1 MIKRAFVGFF
11 VIYLGA
17 CFYTLMINNMLGSVL
32 GRMVVCFLSAVVV
45 MSAVFLVANR
55 NKRYDY
61 IDAGWGL
68 SFIAIAWTGFFLQK
82 GTISQF
88 DPQLLVCALVSI
100 WGLRLFWH
108 ISRRLQRSS
117 IQDRRYTELMS
128 YWPDQK
134 AWRVY
139 LRLYLTQAALALIVS
154 IAVIHITLARDADWT
169 IWTTLGLIIWLKGF
183 AFESIGDWQLK
194 QFLSKPHD
202 RGKLMTSGLWSIT
215 RHPNYFGEI
224 TMWWGIS
231 VMALGTTH
239 GWVGIGGAAFI
250 TYLIVFISGL
260 PLAENSSSKRP
271 GWKDYKAK
279 TAPLIP
285 FVK

>member
-17 CFYTLMINNMLGSVL
+17 CLITLVINDMFESVL
-32 GRMVVCFLSAVVV
+32 GRMAICFLSAVVV

-55 NKRYDY
+55 SKRYDY

-68 SFIAIAWTGFFLQK
+68 SIIAITWTGFFLQNGNIK
-82 GTISQF
+82 QF
-88 DPQLLVCALVSI
+88 DPQLLVCLLVSV
-100 WGLRLFWH
+100 WGFRLFGH
-108 ISRRLQRSS
+108 ISRRLQRSNV
-117 IQDRRYTELMS
+117 QDRRYTELMS
-128 YWPDQK
+128 DWPDQK

-139 LRLYLTQAALALIVS
+139 LRLYLTQAVLALIVS

-169 IWTTLGLIIWLKGF
+169 IWTTLGLTIWLKGF

-194 QFLSKPHD
+194 QFLSKPSNHG
-202 RGKLMTSGLWSIT
+202 RLMTSGLWSIT

-231 VMALGTTH
+231 VIALGTTH

-260 PLAENSSSKRP
+260 PLAEKSSSKRP